1 MARWKASS
9 ENILFQATRTE
20 KNSKPDLIFF
30 YIRMMRV
37 AGGDRSGGGQCCHS
51 GSGASAEPQYLVK
64 VR

>member
-37 AGGDRSGGGQCCHS
+37 AGGGWTGAVA
-51 GSGASAEPQYLVK
+51 GSAVTAAAGSQQINNI
-64 VR
+64 

>member
-20 KNSKPDLIFF
+20 KNSEPDLIFF
-30 YIRMMRV
+30 HIRMMRV
-37 AGGDRSGGGQCCHS
+37 AGGDRSGGKQCYHS
-51 GSGASAEPQYLVK
+51 GSGVSAEPQYVVK